1 MSDTPLIDLARHD
14 AVAVISLRRPSRRN
28 AVNAAMAGELRR
40 ALADVGADA
49 SVRVAILTGDAACF
63 CAGMDLAAFL
73 DSQGQEIN
81 SGPGRFAGVAAHG
94 LDKPLLAAVE
104 GPVLAGGFELALAC
118 DMIVAGE
125 DAFFGLPEVR
135 VGLFPA
141 AGGAFRLMRALPP
154 NLAMEMLCAA
164 RRLTAAEAHRF
175 GLVNRLVPTGTAL
188 AAALE
193 LAREIAAMAPMGVR
207 AALRLA
213 RAARETD
220 ADRLWAENDILWAE
234 IMASADAAEGPRAF
248 LEKRPPVWT
257 GA

>member
-1 MSDTPLIDLARHD
+1 MSDAPLIDLARHD

-28 AVNAAMAGELRR
+28 AVNAAMAGQLRQ
-40 ALADVGADA
+40 ALADIGADPA
-49 SVRVAILTGDAACF
+49 VRAAILTGDAACF

-73 DSQGQEIN
+73 DGQGQEIN
-81 SGPGRFAGVAAHG
+81 SGAGRFAGVAAHS
-94 LDKPLLAAVE
+94 LDIPLVAAVE

-118 DMIVAGE
+118 DMIVAGQ

-141 AGGAFRLMRALPP
+141 AGGAFRLMRVLPP
-154 NLAMEMLCAA
+154 NLAMEMLCAG
-164 RRLTAAEAHRF
+164 RRLTADEGRRF
-175 GLVNRLVPTGTAL
+175 GLVNRLAPSGAAL

-193 LAREIAAMAPMGVR
+193 LAREIAAMAPLGVR
-207 AALRLA
+207 AGLRLA
-213 RAARETD
+213 RAARDAD
-220 ADRLWAENDILWAE
+220 ADRLWAENDVLWAK

>member
-1 MSDTPLIDLARHD
+1 MSDAPLIDLARHD

-28 AVNAAMAGELRR
+28 AVNAAMAGQLRR
-40 ALADVGADA
+40 ALADIGADPA
-49 SVRVAILTGDAACF
+49 VRAAILTGDAACF

-73 DSQGQEIN
+73 DGQGQEIN
-81 SGPGRFAGVAAHG
+81 SGPGRFAGVAAHS
-94 LDKPLLAAVE
+94 LDIPLVAAVE

-118 DMIVAGE
+118 DMIVAGQ

-154 NLAMEMLCAA
+154 NLAMEMLCAG
-164 RRLTAAEAHRF
+164 RRLTADEGRRF
-175 GLVNRLVPTGTAL
+175 GLVNRLVPAGAAL

-193 LAREIAAMAPMGVR
+193 LAREIAAMAPLGVR
-207 AALRLA
+207 AGLRLA
-213 RAARETD
+213 RAARDAD
-220 ADRLWAENDILWAE
+220 ADRLWAENDVLWAE
-234 IMASADAAEGPRAF
+234 IMASADAEEGPRAF
-248 LEKRPPVWT
+248 LEKRPPVWK